1 MTKLLW
7 SVVSKFDTNNLAV
20 EHLKTL
26 NNLFENQ
33 INTCLFNIIKVAHQ
47 VVLQNLIE
55 SKQTQ
60 ECFSLFLKKQFS
72 SAVMNRLQSG
82 QKDDYSQFKKKIK

>member
-7 SVVSKFDTNNLAV
+7 SVVSNFDTNNLAV

-26 NNLFENQ
+26 NNLFESQ

-47 VVLQNLIE
+47 VVL
-55 SKQTQ
+55 
-60 ECFSLFLKKQFS
+60 
-72 SAVMNRLQSG
+72 
-82 QKDDYSQFKKKIK
+82 

>member
-7 SVVSKFDTNNLAV
+7 SVVSNFDVNNLAV

-26 NNLFENQ
+26 DNLFENQ

-55 SKQTQ
+55 SKPTQ
-60 ECFSLFLKKQFS
+60 ECFSLFLK
-72 SAVMNRLQSG
+72 G
-82 QKDDYSQFKKKIK
+82 

>member
-7 SVVSKFDTNNLAV
+7 SVVSNFDTNNLAV

-26 NNLFENQ
+26 DYLFENQ

-47 VVLQNLIE
+47 LVLQNLIE
-55 SKQTQ
+55 SK
-60 ECFSLFLKKQFS
+60 
-72 SAVMNRLQSG
+72 
-82 QKDDYSQFKKKIK
+82 